1 MDEHVNDVNA
11 GKSEME
17 IGETDD
23 GHFYINVCR
32 PKRHAIQPT
41 DAL

>member
-17 IGETDD
+17 IGETDNQWP
-23 GHFYINVCR
+23 FLYQR
-32 PKRHAIQPT
+32 
-41 DAL
+41 L